1 MMAWIQL
8 IAGGSLIVIGIMTMC
23 VAVLGVFRFHYVL
36 NRMHAAALGDTLG
49 LFLVV
54 LGLLILGKDMF
65 HMLKYALIVI
75 FFWVSSPIA
84 THMIAKVELLTD
96 KDYEERMREK

>member
-1 MMAWIQL
+1 MSIREILAAVCI
-8 IAGGSLIVIGIMTMC
+8 
-23 VAVLGVFRFHYVL
+23 VLGILVFFCSILGVYRLKYVL

-96 KDYEERMREK
+96 KDYEERMRGK